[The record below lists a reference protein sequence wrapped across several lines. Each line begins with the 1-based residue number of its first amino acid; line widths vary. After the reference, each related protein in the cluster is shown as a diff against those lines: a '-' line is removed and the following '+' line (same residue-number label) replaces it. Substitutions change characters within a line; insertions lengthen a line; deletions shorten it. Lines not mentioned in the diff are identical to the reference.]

1 MLIKIIGIAAVCV
14 LLFGCS
20 KPKEESP
27 LPEVTPECIDRAA
40 FRVKEARESHYGK
53 MFSYELYQEMVEDN
67 KRIIREE
74 CSK

>member
-14 LLFGCS
+14 LLFCCS
-20 KPKEESP
+20 TKEESP

-53 MFSYELYQEMVEDN
+53 MFSYELYQEMVEEN

>member
-1 MLIKIIGIAAVCV
+1 MLKIIGIIAFCI

-20 KPKEESP
+20 KVEEP
-27 LPEVTPECIDRAA
+27 VLPEVTPECIDRAA

-53 MFSYELYQEMVEDN
+53 LFTYELYQEMVEEN

-74 CSK
+74 CS